1 MPHVSYN
8 TITININDMSC
19 KNRDTNIIW
28 FTKQLLITQPI
39 PLQRT
44 YNPVKCGT

>member
-1 MPHVSYN
+1 MPDVSYN

-19 KNRDTNIIW
+19 KNRDTNIW
-28 FTKQLLITQPI
+28 FTKQLLNTQPTS
-39 PLQRT
+39 LQRT